1 MQSVAYKN
9 AVGSRRASWR
19 IISSVE
25 QKEKSKG
32 AVENV
37 ARCEA
42 YRTKVEAE
50 LNNICN
56 TVLQLIGTQ
65 HTHTTQHTCLSVC
78 LSVCECTRV
87 SCVCV
92 RCRRVPHPDLTIGS
106 THTPTNRDR
115 EGGEAVMCHRAC
127 LVSILP
133 PSLLVPSCMYAG

>member
-42 YRTKVEAE
+42 YRTKVETE

-56 TVLQLIGTQ
+56 TVLQLIGPRK
-65 HTHTTQHTCLSVC
+65 THTTHMPVSAPVC
-78 LSVCECTRV
+78 RMRV
-87 SCVCV
+87 
-92 RCRRVPHPDLTIGS
+92 RWCRRVPHPDLAIGS
-106 THTPTNRDR
+106 THTHRGR
-115 EGGEAVMCHRAC
+115 EGR
-127 LVSILP
+127 S
-133 PSLLVPSCMYAG
+133 